1 MMAITRVLAAGI
13 ALGIIGALA
22 SGPAQAKPPH
32 ARQGSQGSDD
42 RTAVLNI
49 VFSEVEKR
57 LIREFFTQHGSY
69 EASALPPGIRK
80 QVARGKPL
88 PPGIA
93 KRVLPG
99 DLESRLPQRSGYTR
113 QIVGTDVL
121 LIAAATGLVVDI
133 LIDVIRR

>member
-1 MMAITRVLAAGI
+1 MRAITGVLATGI
-13 ALGIIGALA
+13 ALGIIGVVPG
-22 SGPAQAKPPH
+22 GPAQAKPPQ
-32 ARQGSQGSDD
+32 ARQGSQGADGQ
-42 RTAVLNI
+42 TAVLNV
-49 VFSEVEKR
+49 VFSEVERR

-69 EASALPPGIRK
+69 EASPLPPGIRK

-93 KRVLPG
+93 KRFLPG

-133 LIDVIRR
+133 LVDVIRH